1 MAKQIEKLGNSVI
14 VYDDQRVSQISP
26 AMFEPDSW
34 QDAEVPSGQAGRQGA
49 VYFVRQDEQD
59 WALRHYYRGG
69 MTSKLLTD
77 QYLWLGSEKTRS
89 FREWD
94 LLQLIQ
100 QEHLPGPVPVAA
112 RYVRRG
118 FWYTADLI
126 TLRIPNVLAFSS
138 CLQNR
143 AGEVELWAS
152 VGKCIAR
159 FHQAG
164 FYHADLNAHNLQV
177 DSANNVW
184 LLDWDRGT
192 RRPAGNWRDTNLAR
206 LQRSCRKISRD
217 SAVNFALSD
226 WDALL
231 QGYHDTVA

>member
-1 MAKQIEKLGNSVI
+1 MARQIEKLGNSVI

-34 QDAEVPSGQAGRQGA
+34 QDAEAPTGQAGRHGA

-69 MTSKLLTD
+69 MIGKLLTD
-77 QYLWLGSEKTRS
+77 QYLWLGQEKTRS
-89 FREWD
+89 FHEWD

-100 QEHLPGPVPVAA
+100 QENLPGPVPVAA
-112 RYVRRG
+112 RYVRRSV
-118 FWYTADLI
+118 WYTADLI
-126 TLRIPNVLAFSS
+126 TLRISNVLAFSS
-138 CLQNR
+138 CLKNR
-143 AGEVELWAS
+143 AGGIDLWTS

-164 FYHADLNAHNLQV
+164 FCHADLNAHNLQV

-184 LLDWDRGT
+184 LLDWDRGS

-217 SAVNFALSD
+217 GTVDFRTSD

-231 QGYHDTVA
+231 QGYHDMVA